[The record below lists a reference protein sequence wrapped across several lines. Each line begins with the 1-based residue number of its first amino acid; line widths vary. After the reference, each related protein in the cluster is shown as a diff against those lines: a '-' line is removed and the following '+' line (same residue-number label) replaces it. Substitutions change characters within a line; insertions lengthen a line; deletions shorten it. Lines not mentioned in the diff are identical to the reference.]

1 MGLSDRRS
9 LTLLVFLNA
18 VCENALW
25 YGPIIEWIRIQGRVG
40 GRSWRSQ
47 VSPHSPTTS
56 PQTTTEA
63 NDKIIAVMSI
73 LLAPAF
79 FLSST
84 QNIM

>member
-1 MGLSDRRS
+1 MGLSDRKS

-18 VCENALW
+18 VCESASW
-25 YGPIIEWIRIQGRVG
+25 YGPIVEWTRTQGKAG

-47 VSPHSPTTS
+47 VSPLSPTTS

-63 NDKIIAVMSI
+63 NDKVIAAISI
-73 LLAPAF
+73 MLAPAF